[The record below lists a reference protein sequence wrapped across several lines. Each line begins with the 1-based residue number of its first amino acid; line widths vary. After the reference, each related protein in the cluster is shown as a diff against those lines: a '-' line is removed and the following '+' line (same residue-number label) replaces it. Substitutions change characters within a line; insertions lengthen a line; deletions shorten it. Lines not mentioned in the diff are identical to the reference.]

1 MARRYQYVGPSEIRL
16 AAERTSPGTV
26 ITTVELLNRWIALA
40 DDRKSGE
47 SVTATFV
54 IDIDGQ
60 LRLADWHSEHVAA
73 SGGKAVLSAG
83 EITFVRRGNRI
94 QIEELT
100 NQSTGFCP
108 EPESW
113 TAVETA
119 LNQIGVEHPAGFT
132 RECIFRRCP
141 TCGQI
146 NIVKDD
152 WFVCAVC
159 QRELPS
165 DWNLS

>member
-1 MARRYQYVGPSEIRL
+1 MARLYQYVGPPEIRL
-16 AAERTSPGTV
+16 QAEKTSSGIV
-26 ITTVELLNRWIALA
+26 ITTSEQLNRWIALA

-60 LRLADWHSEHVAA
+60 LRLADRHSELVAA
-73 SGGKAVLSAG
+73 SAGQAVMSAG

-94 QIEELT
+94 RIEEVT

-113 TAVETA
+113 TAVEAA
-119 LNQIGVEHPAGFT
+119 LNQFGVEHPGGFAL
-132 RECIFRRCP
+132 ECIFRRCP
-141 TCGQI
+141 ACNQI
-146 NIVKDD
+146 NLVKDG